1 MKLFEETA
9 PATLAGVSTLRRGLR
24 QCLSELRLPPGA
36 IDDLQLAVSELGAN
50 IAQHS
55 RPCATTLQLRLAVE
69 RDLLRLD
76 LTDDG
81 GPFESLEQRFS
92 DAPSARDSLQLNGMG
107 LDFVH
112 QSVDVLQYRP
122 GTPNRTVLMR
132 RLHGRR
138 PRVLVIEDDAILRDL
153 YGALLARHFQPLLA
167 SSLQDARDV
176 AKANPPDLV
185 VADLHLGDGK
195 GSEMMTWLENQENRS
210 PVPLVILTGDQRPAV
225 RAALA
230 RHGVDAVL
238 SKPVSTRELLTAV
251 RGALAR
257 TARQQTAVLSRLGS
271 VLQSVTQSFAAT
283 PDGAWEIA
291 HATSA
296 AGIGSGDIALV
307 LDRRGFSRIVLAD
320 VMGHGLKARAFALAY
335 AGCLRALNAVV
346 SGGPAAFLSALNEAA
361 FRDTA
366 LSGVFATVL
375 ALDLRA
381 DGRFRVATAGH
392 PAPWAIERDGGLRPL
407 AIDGAA
413 PGLMLTAK
421 YVEQDGV
428 LADGERMMLITD
440 GLDPADLS
448 SNEQMPDWLAR
459 EVAASVSLPLR
470 AAVEAIR
477 TAAERQLA
485 PEQIDDWTVL
495 LLAPGAQPAAR

>member
-1 MKLFEETA
+1 MKLFDGTA

-36 IDDLQLAVSELGAN
+36 IDDLQLAVSELGTN
-50 IAQHS
+50 IARHS
-55 RPCATTLQLRLAVE
+55 QPSATTLQLRLAVE

-76 LTDDG
+76 LSDDG
-81 GPFESLEQRFS
+81 GPFDALERRFS

-107 LDFVH
+107 LDFVRA
-112 QSVDVLQYRP
+112 SVDSLQYRP

-153 YGALLARHFQPLLA
+153 YGSLLVRHFQPLLA
-167 SSLQDARDV
+167 GSLQEAQTL
-176 AKANPPDLV
+176 AEASPPDLV

-195 GSEMMTWLENQENRS
+195 GSEMMAWLENQENRS

-230 RHGVDAVL
+230 RHGIDAVL
-238 SKPVSTRELLTAV
+238 SKPVSTRDLVSAV

-257 TARQQTAVLSRLGS
+257 TARQQTAILSQLGS
-271 VLQSVTQSFAAT
+271 VLQSVTQSFAST
-283 PDGAWEIA
+283 PDGTWEIA

-307 LDRRGFSRIVLAD
+307 LEGRGFTRIVLAD
-320 VMGHGLKARAFALAY
+320 VMGHGLQARAFALAY

-361 FRDTA
+361 FRDAA
-366 LSGVFATVL
+366 LGGVFATVL
-375 ALDLRA
+375 ALDLRS
-381 DGRFRVATAGH
+381 DGRFSVATAGH
-392 PAPWAIERDGGLRPL
+392 PAPWMIARDRRLRPL

-413 PGLMLTAK
+413 PGLLQAAT
-421 YVEQDGV
+421 YVQQDGK
-428 LADGERMMLITD
+428 LAAGERMMLITD

-448 SNEQMPDWLAR
+448 SNEPMPDWLAR
-459 EVAASVSLPLR
+459 EVAASASLPLR
-470 AAVEAIR
+470 QAVEAIG

-495 LLAPGAQPAAR
+495 MLAPGAQPAAR